1 MDERICP
8 LIPEEEKEE
17 KNLQKNTEIKKD
29 DSPSPFRR
37 RCRRSGARIQSQFLK
52 IKNDF
57 DKLNE
62 KEDNEYNEY
71 NYLLHNDIFYRRQKN
86 KYEKIKEN
94 EKKVKQYF
102 NIENLR
108 KIIFIYISF
117 TLRISLLTSLLSC
130 FINNKKIYNI
140 INDYSILFYISIIF
154 ISLLSILVFIE
165 NIKNEI
171 IIKPP
176 YNYILMIF
184 SSLSMFIILYKLIIL
199 CSFKI
204 ILIVLLSIIIQN
216 LACIFIVFLKKYF
229 DIDVVILMFSPTLI
243 FPFIALLI
251 IRFFVGI
258 INPNILAFLLMF
270 NLSISNS
277 MFFYILFL
285 IEENLEINFKNY
297 SRIHFGLYFIFC
309 ASSIITLL
317 FYIFYLLLM
326 SCKKRRK
333 ERRKKRGLKIKNN
346 YYIYSFG
353 NP

>member
-17 KNLQKNTEIKKD
+17 KNLQKNTESKKD

-37 RCRRSGARIQSQFLK
+37 RHRRSGARTESQFLK

-62 KEDNEYNEY
+62 KEDNEYNYYNEY
-71 NYLLHNDIFYRRQKN
+71 NYLLHNDMFYRRQNN
-86 KYEKIKEN
+86 KYEKIKYN
-94 EKKVKQYF
+94 EEKIKQYF
-102 NIENLR
+102 KIENIR

-117 TLRISLLTSLLSC
+117 TLRISLLLSILSC

-171 IIKPP
+171 IIKPT
-176 YNYILMIF
+176 YNYNLMIF
-184 SSLSMFIILYKLIIL
+184 SALSMFIILYKLIIL

-216 LACIFIVFLKKYF
+216 LACIFIFFLKKYF
-229 DIDVVILMFSPTLI
+229 DINVIFLMFSPTII
-243 FPFIALLI
+243 FPFIAFLI

-258 INPNILAFLLMF
+258 INPNILFPLWMF
-270 NLSISNS
+270 NLFISNV
-277 MFFYILFL
+277 MFYYIFFW

-297 SRIHFGLYFIFC
+297 SMIHFGLYFIFC
-309 ASSIITLL
+309 VSSIITLF
-317 FYIFYLLLM
+317 FYILYLLQM

-333 ERRKKRGLKIKNN
+333 KKRIKKQ
-346 YYIYSFG
+346 
-353 NP
+353 

>member
-17 KNLQKNTEIKKD
+17 KNLQKNTESKKD

-37 RCRRSGARIQSQFLK
+37 RPRRSGARIQSQFLK

-71 NYLLHNDIFYRRQKN
+71 NYLLHNDIFYRRQKYKHEKMKDN
-86 KYEKIKEN
+86 EEKIK
-94 EKKVKQYF
+94 QYF
-102 NIENLR
+102 KIENLR

-117 TLRISLLTSLLSC
+117 TLRISLLTSLLSY

-216 LACIFIVFLKKYF
+216 LACIFI
-229 DIDVVILMFSPTLI
+229 
-243 FPFIALLI
+243 
-251 IRFFVGI
+251 FF
-258 INPNILAFLLMF
+258 
-270 NLSISNS
+270 
-277 MFFYILFL
+277 
-285 IEENLEINFKNY
+285 
-297 SRIHFGLYFIFC
+297 
-309 ASSIITLL
+309 
-317 FYIFYLLLM
+317 
-326 SCKKRRK
+326 
-333 ERRKKRGLKIKNN
+333 
-346 YYIYSFG
+346 
-353 NP
+353 